1 MTTAKVSDRGRITLP
16 LFVRRVLGLELGDVV
31 RFVEVEPGH
40 FVLNR
45 TIGKPTGEPMSA
57 NELIDEMHRVL
68 HEAQWNPPLRLQ
80 DQKAASAD

>member
-1 MTTAKVSDRGRITLP
+1 

-45 TIGKPTGEPMSA
+45 KIGKPSGEPMSA

-68 HEAQWNPPLRLQ
+68 HEARWNPPLRLR
-80 DQKAASAD
+80 DQNAKNAD